1 VARTHANH
9 KSDKKEDDEDEFSV
23 KRFTMKDRCVVWA
36 NVFLFSR
43 FYFALFTIMLIGNIF
58 IIVWTVKDIK
68 NYPNE
73 WWFILL
79 EIIITAI
86 IIAEVT
92 IRLMAFGTRKY
103 FRSIANAFDFIV
115 ACLCAISLFLLL
127 VLGPSFVEDLD
138 TLISTSFLIL
148 RNVLQ
153 FLRLLFIIRH
163 QRENLKQMQSKIDF
177 SGLEN
182 PEPFDPLEEDL
193 DADNAPDTHEE
204 KNIGYYQN
212 APAHP
217 DLKVIA
223 THHQSNQFHAV
234 S

>member
-1 VARTHANH
+1 
-9 KSDKKEDDEDEFSV
+9 
-23 KRFTMKDRCVVWA
+23 
-36 NVFLFSR
+36 
-43 FYFALFTIMLIGNIF
+43 
-58 IIVWTVKDIK
+58 VWTVKDVK

-73 WWFILL
+73 WWFVLL

-103 FRSIANAFDFIV
+103 FRSLANAFDFIV
-115 ACLCAISLFLLL
+115 ASLCAISLFLLL
-127 VLGPSFVEDLD
+127 VIGPSFIEDVD

-177 SGLEN
+177 SHLDN
-182 PEPFDPLEEDL
+182 PEPFAQLEEDS
-193 DADNAPDTHEE
+193 DADNVPDTPEE
-204 KNIGYYQN
+204 KNIAYYQN
-212 APAHP
+212 AL
-217 DLKVIA
+217 DLKGIA